1 MAPGDGGRRAGLGW
15 LILAAAL
22 AVPGFLFYNFYSHLK
37 ADREK
42 GVAAKARSRAAEGS
56 VFQTQPASLRVAVV
70 QPSTAA
76 AGGTAA
82 LPNGAP
88 AAPAPRQL
96 PGAPPNPAPQP
107 MAAVPAAPVNPTA
120 PAALNAAPGG
130 AGSSAFRNP
139 GGVAVSSAPVLTLS
153 RDPMMSPMDLVR
165 EREAELERERNEEA
179 IRRAREEGNRPH
191 RKAVRKEP
199 PIDTRIE
206 LQGIIARPDGDNMA
220 IVNGNTV
227 NPGEMISVDGYA
239 AKVKVLRITSSE
251 VTFEYK
257 NKHFKKSVNEE

>member
-70 QPSTAA
+70 QASTAA
-76 AGGTAA
+76 AVGTAA
-82 LPNGAP
+82 LPTGAT
-88 AAPAPRQL
+88 
-96 PGAPPNPAPQP
+96 PNPAPHP
-107 MAAVPAAPVNPTA
+107 MAAVPAVPAAPAAPVNPTA
-120 PAALNAAPGG
+120 PAAVNAAPGG